1 MKTRLQIEAL
11 PPSVNHIYRS
21 ARSKT
26 TGKVQVYRSQE
37 YLTWQNAVG
46 WSVKAQMARQ
56 PKWISPVYL
65 TVAMRR
71 PRSNADLDNRLKPLA
86 DMLQSLGVI
95 ENDKLIHGWNA
106 YWTDA
111 LPSGVAAE
119 ISITAADPFGL
130 EAA

>member
-1 MKTRLQIEAL
+1 MKTRLKLEAL
-11 PPSVNHIYRS
+11 PPSVNHIYRHTKKGTFRTE
-21 ARSKT
+21 AYNVWAN
-26 TGKVQVYRSQE
+26 GEGY
-37 YLTWQNAVG
+37 
-46 WSVKAQMARQ
+46 SVNRQMAGQ
-56 PKWISPVYL
+56 KKWTEPVFV

-86 DMLQSLGVI
+86 DLLQSMGVI

-106 YWTDA
+106 YWSEN
-111 LPSGVAAE
+111 LKPGIAAE